1 MGNPNKPTRAR
12 DPRIAAVVNQNGCT
26 GCEACLTVCPVDCI
40 EPVPGPDAQQPA
52 VLRLVEIDQDRCIGC
67 GLCPKIC
74 PWDTITMEPYPASRE
89 IAVAYT
95 LRSVVPGHAAGV
107 PSEMIG

>member
-1 MGNPNKPTRAR
+1 MGNPNKPPRVR

-40 EPVPGPDAQQPA
+40 ELVPGAEHA
-52 VLRLVEIDQDRCIGC
+52 GLFKLVEIDLDRCIGC

-74 PWDTITMEPYPASRE
+74 PWETIDMVDYKECRE
-89 IAVAYT
+89 IAPTVT
-95 LRSVVPGHAAGV
+95 VRSVVPGQHPGV
-107 PSEMIG
+107 TSPV